1 MNQNNVIFPSLDN
14 NEAPLN
20 GAFDLS
26 SDMAG
31 MSVEMQNMMPD
42 VNLLPLYCLNLKIEQ
57 DNINRKIERLTTY
70 LKSKGLDYE

>member
-14 NEAPLN
+14 NEAPLG

-42 VNLLPLYCLNLKIEQ
+42 VNLLPLYCLNLKMEQ
-57 DNINRKIERLTTY
+57 DNINNKLNNLIHY
-70 LKSKGLDYE
+70 LKAKGLNYE